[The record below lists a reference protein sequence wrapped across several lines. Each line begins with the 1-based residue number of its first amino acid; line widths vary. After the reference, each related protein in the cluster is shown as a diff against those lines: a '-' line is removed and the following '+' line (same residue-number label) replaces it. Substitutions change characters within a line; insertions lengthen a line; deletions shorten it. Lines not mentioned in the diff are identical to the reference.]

1 VFWLIFEPIL
11 FGLTGTQIDFSE
23 IDSNIMWRA
32 VMCIVV
38 AAVVRVLGTIVIS
51 IGSKL
56 NLKEKIFISFSWM
69 AKATVQVRNT
79 CSLILN
85 KNTLKMSEYAT
96 GAVLVSSRLHTYD
109 FQAISLFITLLS
121 CFWS

>member
-1 VFWLIFEPIL
+1 LSNFSFQNPVAIAFEVFWLIFEPIL

-32 VMCIVV
+32 VVCIVV
-38 AAVVRVLGTIVIS
+38 AAAIRVLGTIVVA

-69 AKATVQVRNT
+69 AKATVQV
-79 CSLILN
+79 SL
-85 KNTLKMSEYAT
+85 KSGSM
-96 GAVLVSSRLHTYD
+96 
-109 FQAISLFITLLS
+109 
-121 CFWS
+121 FWSKK